1 MVGGYSDPLDYELLT
16 SDEVTEVAN
25 FALSEFL
32 LLAAPSSSSGGGA
45 LLSDAFS
52 NLVEATI
59 AAVGGGRKDDVVR
72 VGVLEARRQVRRERE
87 RETMVGG
94 GHYSHRSCR
103 SFYVPHFDHHV
114 FLILFRRDSFDIL
127 YFIVFYFKV
136 VAGLNYRLTLAL
148 LVGEDNICIGGID
161 GATIYKPLPHTGM
174 GLRVTSWGGALGCD
188 DVSALMGVIALPARE
203 EEGIAGKEEEAEDEK
218 KKAAAVEG
226 HMEEEREEVEPDA

>member
-59 AAVGGGRKDDVVR
+59 TAGGGGKDDVVR

-87 RETMVGG
+87 RRWSAG

-114 FLILFRRDSFDIL
+114 FLILFRRDSFDLL
-127 YFIVFYFKV
+127 YFIVFYCV
-136 VAGLNYRLTLAL
+136 
-148 LVGEDNICIGGID
+148 CGG
-161 GATIYKPLPHTGM
+161 GGR
-174 GLRVTSWGGALGCD
+174 GGGAGTFRWLR
-188 DVSALMGVIALPARE
+188 A
-203 EEGIAGKEEEAEDEK
+203 
-218 KKAAAVEG
+218 
-226 HMEEEREEVEPDA
+226 